1 MSWEV
6 WDMNLKASFF
16 NTALFK
22 SNLKRFWWISAG
34 IFAAF
39 LAVALL
45 FLVDEHSADGYLIMN
60 GVLMVIAGLLPP
72 ILFSYLNSAGS
83 VSCMHALPVKRRAH
97 FLTNTASV
105 FFLVLAPAA
114 VCYAIG
120 LIYSGAEGLSLGL
133 RLIKYF
139 ASMLLCITISS
150 AAGTLG
156 AMITGNTI
164 AAIVFG
170 IIFFTFPFYFEA
182 TIYSFLNYNLYGL
195 WNVDYYAI
203 EHFSLMEIN
212 AFMICFFAAA
222 VIEYI
227 ASWLLY
233 KNRRLETNGDI
244 ISFKFLKPV
253 FIAGVALF
261 AGLIGYFYLSEFF
274 ERSIFL
280 MLPFGIAGIVVS
292 YMLAKKAFTVK
303 GMWKPIVIYCVFVT
317 MVYFTVTY
325 DLTGYERRVP
335 DVADIKSIDLV
346 IEENINHKYY
356 VDGKYYTRG
365 LVSAED
371 FRYNNEKDF
380 ENITALH
387 RYCIEN
393 RSSNGIRQMP
403 IVYNLKNGKTLKRIY
418 NVSLYRDAGI
428 LKPIMCTEQAKKL
441 EHNWLV
447 NEPKINVITI
457 EDERM
462 GDKAPGVGSIDGGS
476 ERAKLLTDALK
487 ADLAE
492 ASYENIAAYNNS
504 RTSIT
509 INYEEALYDGEGN
522 VLDKEKN
529 PLMENVLTDTFGIPQ
544 EYKRTTELLKQWG
557 VYDDIYKAEDA
568 SRVVI
573 NTNFEMGQN
582 ETEITD
588 AAQIKELYDFMSEA
602 KYIQRER
609 EYDGIYDLRL
619 EFYNAD
625 GEKLF
630 ESGDMLC
637 AQGEYYP
644 DVMETELKRAKA
656 GYAERKETATVEV
669 ITD

>member
-1 MSWEV
+1 
-6 WDMNLKASFF
+6 MNLKASFF

-170 IIFFTFPFYFEA
+170 IILFAFPFYFEA

-244 ISFKFLKPV
+244 ISFKFLRPV

-346 IEENINHKYY
+346 IEEDINHKYY

-371 FRYNNEKDF
+371 FRYNNETDF

-387 RYCIEN
+387 QYCIEN
-393 RSSNGIRQMP
+393 RNLPGNMNIP
-403 IVYNLKNGKTLKRIY
+403 ITYNLKNGGRIRRIY
-418 NVSLYRDAGI
+418 TVSTVRDKEVLEA
-428 LKPIMCTEQAKKL
+428 IMCSEQMIKL
-441 EHNWLV
+441 EHRWLV
-447 NEPKINVITI
+447 NEPEISTITI
-457 EDERM
+457 RDERIM
-462 GDKAPGVGSIDGGS
+462 NEAPVLQPIAGGS
-476 ERAKLLTDALK
+476 EKAKLLVEALK

-492 ASYENIAAYNNS
+492 ASYEDIVAYNNS
-504 RTSIT
+504 RTKIT
-509 INYEEALYDGEGN
+509 IEYKEHLYDEEGN
-522 VLDKEKN
+522 IPKNEKDIS
-529 PLMENVLTDTFGIPQ
+529 EDDISTDTFGIPSG
-544 EYKRTTELLKQWG
+544 YKRTTELLRQWG
-557 VYDDIYKAEDA
+557 VFDEVLGRAEEIKSVRITAHNDLGAVEEELTDPNEIKEMYDFLSECKYV
-568 SRVVI
+568 SSI
-573 NTNFEMGQN
+573 NTY
-582 ETEITD
+582 T
-588 AAQIKELYDFMSEA
+588 
-602 KYIQRER
+602 
-609 EYDGIYDLRL
+609 GIYSLRAECL
-619 EFYNAD
+619 DENGQCIFD
-625 GEKLF
+625 
-630 ESGDMLC
+630 SSDMLNLNE
-637 AQGEYYP
+637 AELP
-644 DVMETELKRAKA
+644 DSVAVVLKRAEA
-656 GYAERKETATVEV
+656 RIGERKEKAATVEV